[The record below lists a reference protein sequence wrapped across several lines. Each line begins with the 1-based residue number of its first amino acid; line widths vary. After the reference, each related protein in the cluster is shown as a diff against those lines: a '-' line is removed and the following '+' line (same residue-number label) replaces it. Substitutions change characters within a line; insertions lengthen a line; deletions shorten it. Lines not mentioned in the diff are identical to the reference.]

1 MKEFF
6 KQCLKDLEALAGK
19 RQLAFWEIEA
29 AKSED
34 AKKEGDRLIKVCIEG
49 MLFACQDFTFI
60 PDDHKKRIIREQMVK
75 DAANYDALN
84 GATVYKWLARAATAY
99 RTHSQFSES
108 DLTPRD
114 KDGNPTEAA
123 PDEVGAKYL
132 KELEN
137 NLAVGH
143 KVPQMTKEEIELEG
157 QDRPLKDPALN
168 ELRRQIGTQRTPR
181 QKFVIEGIE
190 IMAVSQEEAQKA
202 FDAIFK

>member
-19 RQLAFWEIEA
+19 RQLAFWEMEA

-75 DAANYDALN
+75 DAPNYDALN
-84 GATVYKWLARAATAY
+84 GATVYRWLARAATAY
-99 RTHSQFSES
+99 RTHSQFSED
-108 DLTPRD
+108 DLIPRD

-123 PDEVGAKYL
+123 PPEVAAKYESQL
-132 KELEN
+132 LA
-137 NLAVGH
+137 NLATIGNPLPTAQELAEHISEV
-143 KVPQMTKEEIELEG
+143 KKKETG
-157 QDRPLKDPALN
+157 
-168 ELRRQIGTQRTPR
+168 R
-181 QKFVIEGIE
+181 QKFVIEDVE
-190 IMAVSQEEAQKA
+190 IWAMSLEEAQKA
-202 FDAIFK
+202 FDATFK